1 MLAGRNK
8 EKSFRFARTNLCSLS
23 PRLVPQNWSRDCGI
37 FYESN
42 KHDIWQASA
51 TTRDEKRNEPERY
64 LKFTFHSWMCKQALL
79 APKIATTSS
88 ITSKRFWRNM
98 HISFGAVQQILA
110 GARAYFASFLFS
122 LSQNLIL
129 YARLT
134 SRCLLCKPKLNEHK
148 CLIMRRDSIDI

>member
-1 MLAGRNK
+1 MRAPIYVPCPRGLCR
-8 EKSFRFARTNLCSLS
+8 RT
-23 PRLVPQNWSRDCGI
+23 DHGIAGI
-37 FYESN
+37 FMKVIN
-42 KHDIWQASA
+42 MIFDKP
-51 TTRDEKRNEPERY
+51 RPRPGMKKRNEPERY

-88 ITSKRFWRNM
+88 ITSKRFWRNEK
-98 HISFGAVQQILA
+98 ICTYIWSCSADFA
-110 GARAYFASFLFS
+110 GARAYFASFLFA

>member
-1 MLAGRNK
+1 M
-8 EKSFRFARTNLCSLS
+8 
-23 PRLVPQNWSRDCGI
+23 PQNWSRDCGD

-51 TTRDEKRNEPERY
+51 TTRDEKKERAGALFKIYISLMDVQTSTVGTENCDNIEYNEQ
-64 LKFTFHSWMCKQALL
+64 TIL
-79 APKIATTSS
+79 AE
-88 ITSKRFWRNM
+88 WENM